1 MSHKHKVKYKKPDI
15 EDYRLYASI
24 YINYKN
30 ESILLEVGGSL
41 G

>member
-1 MSHKHKVKYKKPDI
+1 MSPKHKVEYKKPDI
-15 EDYRLYASI
+15 KDYRLYVSI